1 MLISCADKNKISG
14 VAFIEKEEIE
24 PNNSL
29 EYSQYIDLSSS
40 INGSFYNESDADF
53 YCISPTN
60 GFIMDFFISVYDIK
74 ANVSLDI
81 FSSND
86 MLFSINTKDIENYKG
101 FIELKDILFKYDS
114 YFLKAVSDKECR
126 YNLRFVFKDNYLPL
140 NETEPNNFFVS
151 ANNINSPND
160 SVYGYFIKN
169 FSDIDIIDEK
179 IKPYIK
185 DSSLIDI
192 DIYKIRNDTDINTSI
207 NIKLEYSK
215 NIDMILFDGSLNY
228 IKESVNELSTS
239 FNSGNE
245 YYIAL
250 ICYGEKYILE
260 RYKLYYE
267 FNLQNY

>member
-114 YFLKAVSDKECR
+114 YNPFVINDID
-126 YNLRFVFKDNYLPL
+126 NRFPYRSN
-140 NETEPNNFFVS
+140 
-151 ANNINSPND
+151 
-160 SVYGYFIKN
+160 
-169 FSDIDIIDEK
+169 IDIISTCDV
-179 IKPYIK
+179 
-185 DSSLIDI
+185 DLSSKFVSTLM
-192 DIYKIRNDTDINTSI
+192 S
-207 NIKLEYSK
+207 NIMVKFE
-215 NIDMILFDGSLNY
+215 SL
-228 IKESVNELSTS
+228 K
-239 FNSGNE
+239 
-245 YYIAL
+245 
-250 ICYGEKYILE
+250 K
-260 RYKLYYE
+260 
-267 FNLQNY
+267 